1 MLSAKPLLIVIA
13 GPTAIGKTA
22 TAISLAQKL
31 NTEIISADSR
41 QVYREMEIGV
51 GRPSKAE
58 LNAVKH
64 HLIAEISIHQHY
76 HAVDFEKD
84 ALKILNHIY
93 SENKTAIVCGG
104 TGLYIKTLCDGLD
117 DMPEIDKNIRKQL
130 NQRFE
135 KEGIGFLQEFIKKH
149 DVELVA
155 YIDMM
160 NHKRLIR
167 AMELI
172 LQTGQPYSSFR
183 KKKKV
188 ERAFEPIL
196 FCLYDDRE
204 KIRTNIAKRV
214 GDMLENGWIEECKNL
229 YEYRSLKALQ
239 TVGYKEIF
247 DFLDGK
253 FSLEE
258 TKELIITH
266 TYQYAKRQLTWFKKD
281 KRYVWVKSLKE
292 IELYLEQNL
301 LI

>member
-204 KIRTNIAKRV
+204 KIRANIAKRV
-214 GDMLENGWIEECKNL
+214 GDMLGKGWIEECKNL
-229 YEYRSLKALQ
+229 YEYRNLKALQ

-247 DFLDGK
+247 DLLDGK